1 MDRIF
6 VTLQTAVYQP
16 VAGVPLTIKV

>member
-6 VTLQTAVYQP
+6 VTLQTAAYQP
-16 VAGVPLTIKV
+16 VAGVQLPIKA